1 MLLLETGLQP
11 RVKMSAPP
19 PPTTKL
25 TVQLCLGQCLAS
37 LVDTAEPR
45 SRPRAVPGWAPE
57 HRVGAQHTA
66 PREPPVG
73 QLSLMGAQ
81 SALRAG
87 SQLGL
92 YPQCR
97 EELTSLSVSEPG
109 GVSLQLGA
117 C

>member
-1 MLLLETGLQP
+1 MLS
-11 RVKMSAPP
+11 R
-19 PPTTKL
+19 
-25 TVQLCLGQCLAS
+25 
-37 LVDTAEPR
+37 VDTAEPR

-66 PREPPVG
+66 PRQPPVG
-73 QLSLMGAQ
+73 QLSLMDAQ
-81 SALRAG
+81 SALGAG
-87 SQLGL
+87 TQLEL
-92 YPQCR
+92 HPQRR